1 MSFDDSTGA
10 LDRAH
15 YASTVGIW
23 GDSQGDRSI
32 HCLWE
37 SQLAS
42 REHAKVES
50 ADQAAW
56 RARQARKVAQLE
68 ANAQRSRAKPK
79 EAKIRAEQLANSK
92 TAMGAALRK
101 AFAKQRDQT
110 RNP

>member
-1 MSFDDSTGA
+1 MSFDDSKGA

-15 YASTVGIW
+15 YSSTVGIW

-32 HCLWE
+32 QSLWE

-42 REHAKVES
+42 REFSKVEA

-68 ANAQRSRAKPK
+68 ADAQRSRAKPVEDRIK
-79 EAKIRAEQLANSK
+79 AERLANSK
-92 TAMGAALRK
+92 TAMGAAFRK
-101 AFAKQRDQT
+101 AFAKQRD
-110 RNP
+110 